1 MELWPAIDLRGGC
14 CVRLQQ
20 GDYGRETVFGED
32 PVETV
37 KQFTS
42 AGSRRLH
49 IVDLEGA
56 KDGAAIQSDLIRQ
69 MVAAADVPCQVGG
82 GIRSRE
88 IIESYLEA
96 GVSRLVMGSVA
107 IEQPDLFAELAHAF
121 PDTLVLGLDA
131 REGKLAAR
139 GWLET
144 STQQAVNVAAQSADL
159 PLAAIVYTD
168 IARDGM
174 LQGPN
179 LPALKAMVQASP
191 HPVVALQDPYTQ
203 ECLAAF
209 RESVRQDRGRAGA
222 ASSTFCLGKG
232 GPSGLQRRM
241 NQAVDTIILI

>member
-20 GDYGRETVFGED
+20 GDYNRETVFGED
-32 PVETV
+32 PVKTV
-37 KQFTS
+37 KQFIDG
-42 AGSRRLH
+42 GSRRLH

-56 KDGAAIQSDLIRQ
+56 KDGAAVQAELIQR
-69 MVAAADVPCQVGG
+69 MVKAAGVPCQVGG
-82 GIRSRE
+82 GIRSQK

-96 GVSRLVMGSVA
+96 GASRLVIGSIA
-107 IEQPDLFAELAHAF
+107 IEEPELFTKLANMF
-121 PDTLVLGLDA
+121 PHTLVLGLDA

-144 STQQAVNVAAQSADL
+144 SSQQAVDVAIQSADL

-179 LPALKAMVQASP
+179 LPALEAMVQASP
-191 HPVVALQDPYTQ
+191 HPVVASGGVANSDDLRAI
-203 ECLAAF
+203 AATGAAGCI
-209 RESVRQDRGRAGA
+209 VGRALYDGGLTLSA
-222 ASSTFCLGKG
+222 AIDASNETPG
-232 GPSGLQRRM
+232 
-241 NQAVDTIILI
+241 N

>member
-20 GDYGRETVFGED
+20 GDYDRETVFGED
-32 PVETV
+32 PVKTV
-37 KQFTS
+37 KKFTS
-42 AGSRRLH
+42 SGSRRLH

-56 KDGAAIQSDLIRQ
+56 KDGAAIQADLIRQ
-69 MVAAADVPCQVGG
+69 MVAAAGVPCQVGG
-82 GIRSRE
+82 GIRSRQ

-96 GVSRLVMGSVA
+96 GVSRLVIGSVA
-107 IEQPDLFAELAHAF
+107 IEQPKLFTELANAF

-139 GWLET
+139 GWIET
-144 STQQAVNVAAQSADL
+144 STQQAVDVAARSAEL

-179 LPALKAMVQASP
+179 LPALEAMVQASP
-191 HPVVALQDPYTQ
+191 HPVVASGGIADADDLRAVAATGASGCIVGRALYDGGLT
-203 ECLAAF
+203 LAAAI
-209 RESVRQDRGRAGA
+209 E
-222 ASSTFCLGKG
+222 ASGDAL
-232 GPSGLQRRM
+232 
-241 NQAVDTIILI
+241 

>member
-121 PDTLVLGLDA
+121 PDMFVF
-131 REGKLAAR
+131 
-139 GWLET
+139 
-144 STQQAVNVAAQSADL
+144 
-159 PLAAIVYTD
+159 
-168 IARDGM
+168 
-174 LQGPN
+174 
-179 LPALKAMVQASP
+179 
-191 HPVVALQDPYTQ
+191 ALQ
-203 ECLAAF
+203 CH
-209 RESVRQDRGRAGA
+209 VRTVRRIQRLRIYIYFLI
-222 ASSTFCLGKG
+222 TF
-232 GPSGLQRRM
+232 
-241 NQAVDTIILI
+241 

>member
-69 MVAAADVPCQVGG
+69 MVATAGVPCQVGG
-82 GIRSRE
+82 GIRSRK

-144 STQQAVNVAAQSADL
+144 STQLAVDVAAQSAEL

-179 LPALKAMVQASP
+179 LPALEAMVQASP
-191 HPVVALQDPYTQ
+191 HPVVASGGIAEADDLRAV
-203 ECLAAF
+203 AATGA
-209 RESVRQDRGRAGA
+209 SGCIVGRALYDGGLTLSA
-222 ASSTFCLGKG
+222 AIEA
-232 GPSGLQRRM
+232 SGESL
-241 NQAVDTIILI
+241 